1 MVPYVRMSFWKHWK
15 DGLKYINKGAYTKT
29 GPTHPIGPNASIDTN
44 DYKVVPEVYK
54 YAMDMTVRET
64 YQAVEGMFHNLNSLQ
79 SRSGNQLK

>member
-1 MVPYVRMSFWKHWK
+1 MPNELPFD
-15 DGLKYINKGAYTKT
+15 DGEAKSHKEA
-29 GPTHPIGPNASIDTN
+29 
-44 DYKVVPEVYK
+44 YK